1 MPHFVEWSKVPFKN
15 LFPGIRAQLIGGENL
30 MLARV
35 ALEPNGTVPEH
46 AHPHEQYG
54 FIVEGEVD
62 FTIGG
67 ETRHLVPGDYYAIPG
82 AVPHAVK
89 VGPSGAVALD
99 IFSPPRED
107 YLSRPDA

>member
-1 MPHFVEWSKVPFKN
+1 MPYFVDWSKVPFKA
-15 LFPGIRAQLIGGENL
+15 LFPGIRAQLVAGEKI
-30 MLARV
+30 MFARV

-67 ETRHLVPGDYYAIPG
+67 EMRHLVPGDYYAIPG
-82 AVPHAVK
+82 DVPHAVK

>member
-1 MPHFVEWSKVPFKN
+1 MSYFVEWSKVPFKN
-15 LFPGIRAQLIGGENL
+15 LFPGIRAQLVGGEKL

-35 ALEPNGTVPEH
+35 ALEPNGNVPEH
-46 AHPHEQYG
+46 AHPHEQFG

-67 ETRHLVPGDYYAIPG
+67 ETRHLRPGDYYAIPG
-82 AVPHAVK
+82 NVLHDVK
-89 VGPSGAVALD
+89 VGPGGAVALD

-107 YLSRPDA
+107 YLSRPDE